1 LDDISS
7 HLKGASEL
15 FKTLGEDGMADLL
28 DGLSGAA
35 DGLKNVFKIL
45 DENTSTGDAI
55 STGIGAAINL
65 GNILIS
71 SAARRRQA
79 EEKYYNSVISQQKEY
94 NRLLNE
100 QILTQEG
107 VYDNVFTKD
116 YIQEIENGLNALKGA
131 SKGFND
137 SLKELSEGRA

>member
-1 LDDISS
+1 
-7 HLKGASEL
+7 
-15 FKTLGEDGMADLL
+15 
-28 DGLSGAA
+28 
-35 DGLKNVFKIL
+35 
-45 DENTSTGDAI
+45 

-137 SLKELSEGRA
+137 SLKELSEGRAKIGQRNAVDWSSTLNAAGAGA